1 MPTQPHD
8 KADRTRSLD
17 TLSGF
22 TLIELL
28 VVIAIIATLAAILL
42 PTLGRAKLKTQGIYC
57 MNNLRQLQLAV
68 IMYTDDNRQNLPDN
82 PGTFYA
88 PPNGPLNWV
97 YGKMTWDSLLGVNL
111 QNTNTVLMTTG
122 EIGSYVAKNPR
133 VYKCPADSCSGA
145 KGPRVRSYSMNGFFG
160 DVANVANWINGQA
173 THTWKRFLRDSDIAP
188 MGASKLWVLLDEC
201 PDSIND
207 GFFSVRMQPDASA
220 KWTDVPASTHNGA
233 CGFSFSDGH
242 AEIRKWLDNNTLA
255 PVRHQVGKGCPDNEQ
270 YAAADI
276 TWVQQRT
283 TKSQ

>member
-1 MPTQPHD
+1 
-8 KADRTRSLD
+8 
-17 TLSGF
+17 
-22 TLIELL
+22 LIELL
-28 VVIAIIATLAAILL
+28 VVIAIIAILAAILL
-42 PTLGRAKLKTQGIYC
+42 PTLGRAKLKAQGIYC

-68 IMYTDDNRQNLPDN
+68 IMYTDDNRQSLPDN

-97 YGKMTWDSLLGVNL
+97 YGKMTWDSLLGANL
-111 QNTNTVLMTTG
+111 QNTNTILMTSG

-133 VYKCPADSCSGA
+133 VYKCPTDIYSGA

-173 THTWKRFLRDSDIAP
+173 AHSWKRFLKSGDIAP
-188 MGASKLWVLLDEC
+188 VGASKLWVLLDEC

-233 CGFSFSDGH
+233 CGFSFADGH
-242 AEIRKWLDNNTLA
+242 AEIKKWLDGNSLA
-255 PVRHQVGKGCPDNEQ
+255 PVRHRVGMGCPDNEQ
-270 YAAADI
+270 YSPDDI
-276 TWVQQRT
+276 AWMQQRT
-283 TKSQ
+283 SMAQ